1 LNFDWEFK
9 HIIIGLFE
17 STEPI
22 GQPLVKNIINL
33 FQCYN
38 LRNKIIAYV
47 KIDKF
52 NLNAM
57 TITLKF
63 IVSCEAVGLE
73 ESFQGTYFDLTFFKA
88 YQYAKI
94 DEKCAKAS
102 CVHKTYSII
111 FFAKVH
117 YLLKN
122 SIKGGKNATRHV

>member
-17 STEPI
+17 LTKPI

-33 FQCYN
+33 FHYYN

-47 KIDKF
+47 KNDQF
-52 NLNAM
+52 NLSAM
-57 TITLKF
+57 TTTQKF
-63 IVSCEAVGLE
+63 IVSCEATGLE
-73 ESFQGTYFDLTFFKA
+73 ESFEGTYFDLTFFKA
-88 YQYAKI
+88 CQYGMKNVQRPHVSI
-94 DEKCAKAS
+94 KCIQF
-102 CVHKTYSII
+102 Y

-122 SIKGGKNATRHV
+122 LTKGGKNGTRHV